1 VWQSHP
7 YVIASE
13 AWQSHPY
20 VIANE
25 VCQFHSCVIA
35 SEARQSP
42 KEKYIFHNEIA
53 TFPPVIRNDM
63 CTFTLRQEQE
73 KVN

>member
-1 VWQSHP
+1 VWQSHPYVIASEVWQSHP

-13 AWQSHPY
+13 AWQSH
-20 VIANE
+20 
-25 VCQFHSCVIA
+25 
-35 SEARQSP
+35 
-42 KEKYIFHNEIA
+42 KKKYIFHNEIA
-53 TFPPVIRNDM
+53 TFPSVIRNDM